1 MKKQTIILSLL
12 LSVLLSACS
21 SFTVDEN
28 TLILK
33 VSRVR
38 STKVWLEIYPQTN
51 EFYYV
56 YDFVK
61 VEEYEQYSSDRRFI
75 EHHFKDL
82 QSITDEIND
91 FLEEAG
97 YQPTTLEELCFYR
110 GAAGHILDYL
120 QPETD
125 YYVFAYCINS
135 KNKPIYTLLK
145 TLFTTGS
152 KPASD
157 ITFQVEMVDR
167 DTVRIT
173 PSNND
178 SYFWDIV
185 SKPSV
190 YAYYE
195 LPMTDTTDYDYLLA
209 DIWFNG
215 VLDLNYEW
223 GFEITDNGIIEIGLS
238 SLINGTLNDGDSFF
252 IGCVGFTTEETTE
265 KTRYRITYHSQQPSV
280 VELLPDMDDFDPDN
294 NDDEDDNDPDNLQRK
309 TSIRHFRHRLPV
321 LCR

>member
-1 MKKQTIILSLL
+1 MKKETTILAIL

-33 VSRVR
+33 VNRVR

-56 YDFVK
+56 YDYVK
-61 VEEYEQYSSDRRFI
+61 ASEYEQYSSDRRFI

-82 QSITDEIND
+82 QYITDEINS
-91 FLEEAG
+91 FLQESG
-97 YQPTTLEELCFYR
+97 YEPTTLEELCFYR
-110 GAAGHILDYL
+110 GAAGYLLDNL
-120 QPETD
+120 EPETD
-125 YYVFAYCINS
+125 YIVFAYCINS
-135 KNKPIYTLLK
+135 KNKPIHTLLK
-145 TLFTTGS
+145 TPFTTGS
-152 KPASD
+152 KPTSD
-157 ITFQVEMVDR
+157 ITFQIEIAGR

-178 SYFWDIV
+178 SYYWDIV

-195 LPMTDTTDYDYLLA
+195 LPMTDTTDYDFLLA
-209 DIWFNG
+209 DVWFNG

-223 GFEITDNGIIEIGLS
+223 GFEITDTGIVEVGLS
-238 SLINGTLNDGDSFF
+238 SLINGTLNDGDTFF
-252 IGCVGFTTEETTE
+252 VGCVGFTTEETTE
-265 KTRYRITYHSQQPSV
+265 TTRYRIIYHSQVPST
-280 VELLPDMDDFDPDN
+280 VEPLPGLEDIDLDN
-294 NDDEDDNDPDNLQRK
+294 DDDEDDNGPRNTRLK
-309 TSIRHFRHRLPV
+309 TIERHLRHKLPV
-321 LCR
+321 LYR

>member
-145 TLFTTGS
+145 TPFTTSS

-157 ITFQVEMVDR
+157 ITFQVEMADC